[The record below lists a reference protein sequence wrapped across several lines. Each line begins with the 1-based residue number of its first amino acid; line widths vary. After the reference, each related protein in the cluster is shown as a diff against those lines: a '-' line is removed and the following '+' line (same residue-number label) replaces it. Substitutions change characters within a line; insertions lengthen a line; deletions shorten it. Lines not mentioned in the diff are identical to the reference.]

1 MQPLPGDAVVVRG
14 GIMGDQQKLHAS
26 VLEEYGI
33 SIRYGLSVFCH
44 PGLTAEEIA
53 QFVGTTWL
61 PQSKMRPTTVA
72 ALRAIGLDVVRDD
85 AEVPAHALVLFNAEP
100 THADWD
106 AVEQTFEA
114 PRPNPVRR

>member
-1 MQPLPGDAVVVRG
+1 
-14 GIMGDQQKLHAS
+14 MGDRQKLHGS

-33 SIRYGLSVFCH
+33 SVRYGLSVFCR
-44 PGLTAEEIA
+44 PSLTAEEIA

-61 PQSKMRPTTVA
+61 PQAKMRPTTVA

-100 THADWD
+100 TDADWD
-106 AVEQTFEA
+106 AVEQAFEE